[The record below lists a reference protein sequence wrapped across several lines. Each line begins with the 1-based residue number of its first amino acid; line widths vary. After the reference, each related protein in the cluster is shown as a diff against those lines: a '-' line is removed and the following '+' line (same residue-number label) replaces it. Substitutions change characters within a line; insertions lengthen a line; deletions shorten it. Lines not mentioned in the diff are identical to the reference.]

1 MRKVRGLLPPLALMQ
16 VARWGSAM
24 SPRRESALSAILAA
38 AVGLFGA
45 LALVHFAVCEQ
56 DDTVCA
62 FTGSPR

>member
-1 MRKVRGLLPPLALMQ
+1 
-16 VARWGSAM
+16 M
-24 SPRRESALSAILAA
+24 SPRRESALSAILAV